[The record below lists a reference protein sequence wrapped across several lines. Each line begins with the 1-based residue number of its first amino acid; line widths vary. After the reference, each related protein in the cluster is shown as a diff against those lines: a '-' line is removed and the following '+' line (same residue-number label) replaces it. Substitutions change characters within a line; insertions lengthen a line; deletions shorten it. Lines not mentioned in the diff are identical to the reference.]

1 MSGKQTSEEYY
12 NEGLTKLNEMNW
24 RVFDGIKSKPV
35 HNKITNIVN
44 LFLLEN
50 INTLKNTYEVDK
62 FPSNVYYTLN
72 TKLNTK
78 KTKSVK
84 IKDKKVKEEPKEEV
98 KVEVDDKKRLK
109 NICTF
114 NAFVKTAL
122 GFIINRVLDET
133 LCLPLSS
140 IENEK
145 TLIKFVLD
153 IKNYKSSHDNY
164 LLPHILFTTIRYGGL
179 VNNNDYGFNNLR
191 QLYEDLFSENPFV
204 AHLITNVLRKYLQI
218 LSYYLAVELWYNQKT
233 VNLKML
239 EKCMKFLDTGL
250 SFYIK
255 NEYNTDTEFVI
266 EPSLRDMNTF
276 VNMLVLSVPKQKTEK
291 KDDESSDSDVSK
303 EIDNDKDDP
312 DDD

>member
-98 KVEVDDKKRLK
+98 KVEVDDKK
-109 NICTF
+109 
-114 NAFVKTAL
+114 
-122 GFIINRVLDET
+122 E
-133 LCLPLSS
+133 
-140 IENEK
+140 IE
-145 TLIKFVLD
+145 
-153 IKNYKSSHDNY
+153 
-164 LLPHILFTTIRYGGL
+164 
-179 VNNNDYGFNNLR
+179 
-191 QLYEDLFSENPFV
+191 
-204 AHLITNVLRKYLQI
+204 KYLHFQCI
-218 LSYYLAVELWYNQKT
+218 
-233 VNLKML
+233 
-239 EKCMKFLDTGL
+239 C
-250 SFYIK
+250 
-255 NEYNTDTEFVI
+255 
-266 EPSLRDMNTF
+266 
-276 VNMLVLSVPKQKTEK
+276 
-291 KDDESSDSDVSK
+291 
-303 EIDNDKDDP
+303 
-312 DDD
+312 